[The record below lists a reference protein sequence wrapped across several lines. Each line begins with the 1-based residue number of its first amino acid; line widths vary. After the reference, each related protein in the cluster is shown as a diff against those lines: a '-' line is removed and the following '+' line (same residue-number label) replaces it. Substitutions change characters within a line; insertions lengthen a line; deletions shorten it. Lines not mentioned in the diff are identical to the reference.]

1 MLGSLTS
8 KRARLVTLCVVAF
21 VAFLALRVYLVC
33 EEVHRLRIRLN
44 GMCQLVARLQQ
55 TTSSYVPYGRAA
67 EQPPPRRDGD
77 ESDDSGSERERRDE
91 EGDDERDDE
100 RDEEGDDERDDDER
114 DDDERD
120 SESGS
125 GESESEIETY
135 DNDDAIRRSTAQY
148 ASDLSDEEVPP

>member
-91 EGDDERDDE
+91 EGDDERDD
-100 RDEEGDDERDDDER
+100 DER

>member
-21 VAFLALRVYLVC
+21 VAFLALRVYLVG

-77 ESDDSGSERERRDE
+77 DSDDSGSERERRDE
-91 EGDDERDDE
+91 EGDDERD
-100 RDEEGDDERDDDER
+100 EEGDDERDDDER
-114 DDDERD
+114 DDERD